1 LTRIPKLLLLA
12 ILVLAAPVVLA
23 ACGDEND
30 DVDPQQ
36 VLEETFTNDETVSSG
51 TLDVSLSGSVE
62 GEQSGNG
69 ELSLTGAF
77 QGDPEDPTAFP
88 QFDLDASGSIEGE
101 AAAGTGTFSVDDA
114 GLTATEDNMYVTYQG
129 TTYEL
134 GSDIFEQFRSLVE
147 QAAAQAQAGATGEEG
162 ATTQSLDQQCTTL
175 IEQAGGNPDA
185 CDTLDIW
192 SWFELSNEGTEDV
205 EGTDTIHVHGDVDI
219 PAAIENINATI
230 EAAEIEGAETIPE
243 EDASAADDAVTEAG
257 FDVYSGVDDRLLRG
271 LDLNLGIDPTAVPE
285 ADTEGVENVTVDLSL
300 RIGGVNEEQTIEA
313 PADAQPIDDLLSQFG
328 LSESDIQSALE
339 GYSTQFGI
347 GGLGTTGFGGSTDLG
362 GGGLGGGGGGGGL
375 GGGGGGAG
383 GAGGISDKYF
393 DCVAQSKSANP
404 FKECEKFLE

>member
-1 LTRIPKLLLLA
+1 LTRTRKLLLLA
-12 ILVLAAPVVLA
+12 ILVLVAPVVLA

-51 TLDVSLSGSVE
+51 TLDISLSGSVE
-62 GEQSGNG
+62 GEQTGSG

-77 QGDPEDPTAFP
+77 QGDAEDPTAFP

-101 AAAGTGTFSVDDA
+101 AAAGTGSFSVDDA

-129 TTYEL
+129 STYEL
-134 GSDIFEQFRSLVE
+134 GSDLFEQFRSLVE
-147 QAAAQAQAGATGEEG
+147 QAAAQAQAQAGATGEEG
-162 ATTQSLDQQCTTL
+162 ATTASLDEQCTML

-219 PAAIENINATI
+219 PAAVENINATI
-230 EAAEIEGAETIPE
+230 EAAEIEGATPIPE

-271 LDLNLGIDPTAVPE
+271 LDLNLGIDPTAIPE
-285 ADTEGVENVTVDLSL
+285 ADAEGVENVDVDFSF

-313 PADAQPIDDLLSQFG
+313 PTDAQPIDDLLSQFG
-328 LSESDIQSALE
+328 LSEADIQSALE

-362 GGGLGGGGGGGGL
+362 GGGLGGGGGGGG
-375 GGGGGGAG
+375 GGAG
-383 GAGGISDKYF
+383 GVSDKYF

-404 FKECEKFLE
+404 FKECERFLE